1 MLRSAK
7 SCLERKRGAKETM
20 KTSSLSRLAS
30 EVLTLDAR
38 LKSTE
43 KPQRKELEL
52 LSLLFNQAKHVKDKP
67 GSCMFRWEVSFKG
80 FAKRSFIRF
89 MGNKTFSLTVRFAE
103 GLKPLKPFA
112 RRFRFKAF
120 SAHLPASYADSFM
133 QHQDKKR

>member
-1 MLRSAK
+1 
-7 SCLERKRGAKETM
+7 
-20 KTSSLSRLAS
+20 
-30 EVLTLDAR
+30 
-38 LKSTE
+38 
-43 KPQRKELEL
+43 
-52 LSLLFNQAKHVKDKP
+52 
-67 GSCMFRWEVSFKG
+67 MFRREVSFKG

-120 SAHLPASYADSFM
+120 SAHLPASYAGSFM